1 MLYKTKTKYTRRFSM
16 KSSTIYK
23 MMLTGIFSKEIQKS
37 LQPISARPKID
48 LSKFSAF

>member
-23 MMLTGIFSKEIQKS
+23 MMLTGIVSKKIQKS
-37 LQPISARPKID
+37 LRPIFARLKID
-48 LSKFSAF
+48 LSKFSPF